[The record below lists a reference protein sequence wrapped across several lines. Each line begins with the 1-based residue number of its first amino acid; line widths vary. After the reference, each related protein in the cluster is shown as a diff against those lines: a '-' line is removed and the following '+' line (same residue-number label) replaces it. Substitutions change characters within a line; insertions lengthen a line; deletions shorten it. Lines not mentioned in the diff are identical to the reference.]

1 MELIKLIFSLMYTF
15 ITTFFTTIIT
25 LLQTPAVIILL
36 SIVLIVYTF
45 KIMKYRK
52 DVDIFRASNDKK
64 VG

>member
-1 MELIKLIFSLMYTF
+1 MELIKLIFSLVYTF
-15 ITTFFTTIIT
+15 ITTFFAT
-25 LLQTPAVIILL
+25 LLAIVQTPAVIILL
-36 SIVLIVYTF
+36 CIVLIVYTF